1 MTGHADGGRLLP
13 GRFGQCIRLFER
25 SIEFKAVAFQLV
37 FSPTFLILYE
47 CKV

>member
-1 MTGHADGGRLLP
+1 MTGHADGGCLLP
-13 GRFGQCIRLFER
+13 GRIRLFER